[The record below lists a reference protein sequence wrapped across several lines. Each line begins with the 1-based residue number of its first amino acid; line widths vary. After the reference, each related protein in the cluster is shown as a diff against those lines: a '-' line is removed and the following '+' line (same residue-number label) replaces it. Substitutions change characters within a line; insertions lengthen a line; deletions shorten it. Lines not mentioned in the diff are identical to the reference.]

1 MIKIRSNEY
10 LKRLELTNYRK
21 SLRNYLMTSRFNNKT
36 LLENERY
43 IKSRNDIGCIYCT
56 PCPVPEL
63 IPLGS
68 ILFVLE
74 MNNDSNKINGIGMIS
89 NIVKIGKHSVYEEN
103 NYNRYNYVGKY
114 RINRCD
120 MTELEE
126 MVMKIFDSLCFYG
139 NKHMKRGQGIKMFP
153 LEMLYRCQKKIDLI
167 EVVGEMFKCRYSSN
181 ISKEYKKEKE
191 EKLYKCLYEDNIK
204 A

>member
-43 IKSRNDIGCIYCT
+43 IKGRKDIGCIYCT
-56 PCPVPEL
+56 PCPVSEL

-74 MNNDSNKINGIGMIS
+74 MNNDSNEINGIGMIS
-89 NIVKIGKHSVYEEN
+89 NMVKIGKHSVYEEN
-103 NYNRYNYVGKY
+103 NYNRYNYVDRK
-114 RINRCD
+114 
-120 MTELEE
+120 
-126 MVMKIFDSLCFYG
+126 S
-139 NKHMKRGQGIKMFP
+139 
-153 LEMLYRCQKKIDLI
+153 
-167 EVVGEMFKCRYSSN
+167 VV
-181 ISKEYKKEKE
+181 
-191 EKLYKCLYEDNIK
+191 
-204 A
+204 